1 MISSLL
7 GIWSPT
13 GRARQSRGSG
23 QYGEDP
29 GLTRAPWDA
38 EGAMPDLWR
47 RTAGY
52 AISAV
57 YLLFFMEWLFHV
69 TKPSFFSV
77 LDRPQALLVLPIA
90 PVPTLLLTLI
100 ALAALRPLGLR
111 TSPTRAVLL
120 AHACIPAF
128 FLSAALILMID
139 NFTYTIMG
147 FGVATVR
154 SAWRF
159 LYGLFFLGLLGWVV
173 RRMARR
179 LATDEAGS
187 ARFLLAGSVAA
198 ALVSLGCLL
207 LVLATRES
215 IDQPNSPGAI
225 GSSRPPDIFLISGDG
240 LEAADFER
248 YGNPIAET
256 SYFRALGPNA
266 IVFENSFPNANRTA
280 AVTAMVL
287 TGKNAAT
294 TGKYNGAR
302 WFRGEDAYQHL
313 PGLLRSHGYRSIQ
326 IGTEHHVDSFDW
338 GMRNA
343 FDVHNHTVADRS
355 FLERISDR
363 VGGRLNW
370 EFHFAQVVA
379 QRIGDRIAHA
389 FGGELVE
396 QPHLAAKPAP
406 WRYLEGAAM
415 VEQLRRFLD
424 RHPGPIFAQLHSM
437 STKHGTEI
445 GRRSFDDAVRKIV
458 ADLKRAGRFENSI
471 IVIWSDHGRGY
482 TTDRRLPL
490 IIKFPT
496 ETEIPHTAW
505 NTQTLDIAPTVLDA
519 IGLEVP
525 IWMEGRSLLRE
536 RDRYEPVFSVKSK
549 FDAPG
554 IEPDLEGAT
563 AIGGVS
569 DMGLIVC
576 DRSYNLRF
584 ATGLL
589 HSDLIWGHTSPCAAE
604 QVPTPRVAREMIIQ
618 HLVERGFGPALGR

>member
-1 MISSLL
+1 
-7 GIWSPT
+7 
-13 GRARQSRGSG
+13 
-23 QYGEDP
+23 
-29 GLTRAPWDA
+29 
-38 EGAMPDLWR
+38 MPDLWR
-47 RTAGY
+47 RSAGY
-52 AISAV
+52 ALSAV
-57 YLLFFMEWLFHV
+57 YFLFFMEWLFHV

-77 LDRPQALLVLPIA
+77 LDSLQALTVLFVA
-90 PVPTLLLTLI
+90 PVPYLLLTSI
-100 ALAALRPLGLR
+100 AMAVLRAAGSAP
-111 TSPTRAVLL
+111 SPSRAVLL
-120 AHACIPAF
+120 VHACIPA
-128 FLSAALILMID
+128 LILTATLILMID
-139 NFTYTIMG
+139 NFTYTITG

-154 SAWRF
+154 SPWRL
-159 LYGLFFLGLLGWVV
+159 LYGIFFLGLLGWVV
-173 RRMARR
+173 RRTAGR
-179 LATDEAGS
+179 LGTDEPGLARVLHAGT
-187 ARFLLAGSVAA
+187 AA
-198 ALVSLGCLL
+198 AVLVSLGIL
-207 LVLATRES
+207 LVVLTTRES
-215 IDQPNSPGAI
+215 IDQPNSSGAI

-248 YGNPIAET
+248 YGNPIAEA

-266 IVFENSFPNANRTA
+266 VVLENSFANANRTA

-287 TGKNAAT
+287 TGKHAAT

-326 IGTEHHVDSFDW
+326 VGTEHHVDSFDW

-343 FDVHNHTVADRS
+343 FDMHNHTVADRS

-363 VGGRLNW
+363 FGGRLNW
-370 EFHFAQVVA
+370 EFHFAQLVS

-396 QPHLAAKPAP
+396 QPQLAAKPAP
-406 WRYLEGAAM
+406 WRYLDSAAM

-424 RHPGPIFAQLHSM
+424 RHPGPVFAQLHSM

-445 GRRSFDDAVRKIV
+445 GRRSLDDGVRRIV
-458 ADLKRAGRFENSI
+458 AYLKRTGRFENSI

-496 ETEIPHTAW
+496 GTQIPHTSW

-519 IGLEVP
+519 IGLMVP
-525 IWMEGRSLLRE
+525 TWMEGRSLLRE
-536 RDRYEPVFSVKSK
+536 RNRYEPVFSVKSK

-554 IEPDLEGAT
+554 IEPDLEGAMT
-563 AIGGVS
+563 IGGVS

-576 DRSYNLRF
+576 DRTYNLPF
-584 ATGLL
+584 STGLL
-589 HSDLIWGHTSPCAAE
+589 HSSPIRGHTSPCAAE
-604 QVPTPRVAREMIIQ
+604 QVPTQAVARKMIIQ
-618 HLVERGFGPALGR
+618 HLLERGFGPALGR